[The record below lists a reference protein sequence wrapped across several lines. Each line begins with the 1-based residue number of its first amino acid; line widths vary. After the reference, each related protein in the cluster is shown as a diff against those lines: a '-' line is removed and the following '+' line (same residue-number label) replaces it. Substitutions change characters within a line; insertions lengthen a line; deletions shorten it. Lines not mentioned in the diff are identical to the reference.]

1 MIAMV
6 NIGRGAVKGRK
17 VKFAAVGL
25 CASSLLAA
33 VPSSAQV
40 VAPILAGNS
49 GGTVPAAAAVSAFYN
64 TWKSQPIWFRGP
76 QSSAAAAQLVTILK
90 RAPFDGFAAGP
101 QLAQQVQ
108 AAVAQAS
115 SGTPEAVAAADQVL
129 SAAWVQ
135 YVQAIKR
142 PTPGMDYIY
151 AFLKP
156 QGTRADQ
163 ILMTAAA
170 APNLQQHLTLVS
182 NINPIYAG
190 LRDAAWA
197 EAQASGATSPEPRI
211 LLNLDRARSIPS
223 TGKYAVVDV
232 GSQRLLMFENGQLV
246 DSMKTIVGTS
256 EFPTPIIASA
266 IYYVTLNPYWDSPD
280 HLVKRAIAPNVLRQ
294 GMGYL
299 KARGYE
305 VMADWSENS
314 AVIPSDQVDWKAV
327 AAGKKQIRV
336 RQKPGPDNFM
346 ATMKIPFPNHN
357 NIFLH
362 DTPTKSLFAKA
373 QRDLSNGCIRLEDA
387 PRFARWLMGGYDPVA
402 SSSAPELHIQ
412 LKQPM
417 PIYVTYLTAHPKDG
431 KVTYTADFYGWD
443 KTAASQVA
451 SR

>member
-1 MIAMV
+1 MIAMART
-6 NIGRGAVKGRK
+6 GRGAVKGRK
-17 VKFAAVGL
+17 VKLAALGL
-25 CASSLLAA
+25 CASTLLGAAPSLAQA
-33 VPSSAQV
+33 VT
-40 VAPILAGNS
+40 PILAGNP
-49 GGTVPAAAAVSAFYN
+49 GGAVPATAAVSAFYN
-64 TWKSQPIWFRGP
+64 TMKSQPIWFRGP
-76 QSSAAAAQLVTILK
+76 QSSAAAAQLVSILQ

-108 AAVAQAS
+108 AAIAQAS
-115 SGTPEAVAAADQVL
+115 TGKPEAVVAADQVL
-129 SAAWVQ
+129 SSAWVQ
-135 YVQAIKR
+135 YVQAVKR

-151 AFLKP
+151 PFLKP

-170 APNLQQHLTLVS
+170 SPNLQQHLALVS

-190 LRDAAWA
+190 LRDAAWQQ
-197 EAQASGATSPEPRI
+197 AQASGSPVPEPRL

-223 TGKYAVVDV
+223 TGKFAVVDV
-232 GSQRLLMFENGQLV
+232 GSQRVMMFENGQLV
-246 DSMKTIVGTS
+246 DSMKVIVGTS
-256 EFPTPIIASA
+256 EFPTPIVASA
-266 IYYVTLNPYWDSPD
+266 IFYVTLNPYWDSPD

-305 VMADWSENS
+305 VMADWTENS

-327 AAGKKQIRV
+327 AAGKKQIRI

-346 ATMKIPFPNHN
+346 AKMKIPFPNHD

-387 PRFARWLMGGYDPVA
+387 SRFARWLMGGYDPVA
-402 SSSAPELHIQ
+402 SSSQPELHIQ

-417 PIYVTYLTAHPKDG
+417 PIYVTYLTAQPRDG

-443 KTAASQVA
+443 KSAASQVA